1 MQLQSFEQGVERMVG
16 GVFQRAF
23 KSSVRPIHIGR
34 KLIRAIDA
42 ERTVDAAGKAVAPNV
57 FVVHLNEKDR
67 AAFGDLE
74 KPLIAELVGAA
85 EEYAKSESY
94 LLLGGVQVS
103 LLTDAA
109 LKSGRF
115 EVKASV
121 SAGASASAPVSAA
134 VVPAS
139 VVVKPSAEPPAVSIV
154 PSVEIPVVVPPVI
167 SVPTIAPP
175 TITPP
180 TIATPSIPPLP
191 SLGGAPSAPAAAPAP
206 VPTLKATL
214 TMGDGSRIALRPGV
228 ISVGRSAE
236 STIPLNDTN
245 VSRRHA
251 ELRLR
256 GEGADAVWVLVDLGS
271 TNGTLINGVKVN
283 GEQVLR
289 KNDAIVFGATKAR
302 YEVA

>member
-74 KPLIAELVGAA
+74 KPLVAELVGAA
-85 EEYAKSESY
+85 EEYAKSENYSF
-94 LLLGGVQVS
+94 LGEVQVS
-103 LLTDAA
+103 LFTDAA

-115 EVKASV
+115 EVEASV
-121 SAGASASAPVSAA
+121 KAGVSEPSAPA
-134 VVPAS
+134 VAKVE
-139 VVVKPSAEPPAVSIV
+139 PSAEPPVASTV
-154 PSVEIPVVVPPVI
+154 PSVEIPVVVPPVVI
-167 SVPTIAPP
+167 PP
-175 TITPP
+175 VITPP

-191 SLGGAPSAPAAAPAP
+191 TLNTTPGAPAP
-206 VPTLKATL
+206 APAPIPALKATL
-214 TMGDGSRIALRPGV
+214 TMADGSRIALRPGV

-289 KNDAIVFGATKAR
+289 KNDAMVFGATKAR
-302 YEVA
+302 DEVA

>member
-74 KPLIAELVGAA
+74 KPLVAELVGAA
-85 EEYAKSESY
+85 EEYAKSENYS
-94 LLLGGVQVS
+94 LLGQVQVS
-103 LLTDAA
+103 LFTDAV

-115 EVKASV
+115 EIEASVKAGV
-121 SAGASASAPVSAA
+121 SEPSAPVAA
-134 VVPAS
+134 KVE
-139 VVVKPSAEPPAVSIV
+139 PSAEPPAASIV
-154 PSVEIPVVVPPVI
+154 PSVEIPAVVPPVVVPPV
-167 SVPTIAPP
+167 
-175 TITPP
+175 ITPP

-191 SLGGAPSAPAAAPAP
+191 TLGGTPSAPAAAPAP

-214 TMGDGSRIALRPGV
+214 AMGDGSRIALRPGV

>member
-1 MQLQSFEQGVERMVG
+1 MPLQSFEQGVERMVG

-74 KPLIAELVGAA
+74 KPLVAELVGAA

-94 LLLGGVQVS
+94 LLLGEVQVS
-103 LLTDAA
+103 LLTDAG
-109 LKSGRF
+109 LKFGRF
-115 EVKASV
+115 EVEAGVK
-121 SAGASASAPVSAA
+121 AGASASAPVSAA
-134 VVPAS
+134 VV
-139 VVVKPSAEPPAVSIV
+139 VEPSPEPPAASIV
-154 PSVEIPVVVPPVI
+154 PSIEIPAVVPPVVVPPV
-167 SVPTIAPP
+167 
-175 TITPP
+175 ITPP

-191 SLGGAPSAPAAAPAP
+191 TLGATPSAPAAAP

-214 TMGDGSRIALRPGV
+214 AMGDGSRIALRPGV

>member
-74 KPLIAELVGAA
+74 KPLVAELVGAA
-85 EEYAKSESY
+85 EEYAKSENY
-94 LLLGGVQVS
+94 LLLGEVQVS

-121 SAGASASAPVSAA
+121 NAGASASAPVAAA
-134 VVPAS
+134 VV
-139 VVVKPSAEPPAVSIV
+139 VEPSPEPPAASI
-154 PSVEIPVVVPPVI
+154 IPVVVPPVV
-167 SVPTIAPP
+167 VPPAITPP

-191 SLGGAPSAPAAAPAP
+191 TLGGAPSAPAAAPAP

-214 TMGDGSRIALRPGV
+214 AMGDGSRIALRPGV

>member
-74 KPLIAELVGAA
+74 KPLVAELVGAA
-85 EEYAKSESY
+85 EEYAKSENYS
-94 LLLGGVQVS
+94 LLGPVQVS
-103 LLTDAA
+103 LFTDAA

-115 EVKASV
+115 EVEASV
-121 SAGASASAPVSAA
+121 SAGVSEPSAPVAA
-134 VVPAS
+134 KVE
-139 VVVKPSAEPPAVSIV
+139 PSAEPPAASIV
-154 PSVEIPVVVPPVI
+154 PSVEIPAVVPPVVVPPV
-167 SVPTIAPP
+167 
-175 TITPP
+175 ITPP

-191 SLGGAPSAPAAAPAP
+191 SLGATPSAPAAAPAP

-214 TMGDGSRIALRPGV
+214 AMGDGSRIALRPGV

>member
-74 KPLIAELVGAA
+74 KPLVAELVGAA
-85 EEYAKSESY
+85 EEYAKSENYS
-94 LLLGGVQVS
+94 LLGAVQVS

-115 EVKASV
+115 EIEASV
-121 SAGASASAPVSAA
+121 SAGVSEPSAPVAPK
-134 VVPAS
+134 VE
-139 VVVKPSAEPPAVSIV
+139 PSAEPPAASIV
-154 PSVEIPVVVPPVI
+154 PSVEIPAVVPPVVVPPV
-167 SVPTIAPP
+167 
-175 TITPP
+175 ITPP

-191 SLGGAPSAPAAAPAP
+191 SLGGTPSAPAAAPAP

-214 TMGDGSRIALRPGV
+214 AMGDGSRIALRPGV

>member
-74 KPLIAELVGAA
+74 KPLVAELVGAA
-85 EEYAKSESY
+85 EEYAKSENYS
-94 LLLGGVQVS
+94 LLGAVQVS
-103 LLTDAA
+103 LFTDAA

-115 EVKASV
+115 EVEASLKAGV
-121 SAGASASAPVSAA
+121 SEPSAPA
-134 VVPAS
+134 VAKVE
-139 VVVKPSAEPPAVSIV
+139 PSAEPPAASIV
-154 PSVEIPVVVPPVI
+154 PSVEIPAVVPPVVV
-167 SVPTIAPP
+167 SPV
-175 TITPP
+175 ITPP

-191 SLGGAPSAPAAAPAP
+191 TLGATPSAPAAAPAP
-206 VPTLKATL
+206 TLKATL
-214 TMGDGSRIALRPGV
+214 AMGDGSRIALRPGV

>member
-34 KLIRAIDA
+34 KLIREIDA
-42 ERTVDAAGKAVAPNV
+42 QRTLDAAGKAVAPNV
-57 FVVHLNEKDR
+57 FVVHVNEKDR

-74 KPLIAELVGAA
+74 KPLLAELVGAA
-85 EEYAKSESY
+85 EEYAKSEQY
-94 LLLGGVQVS
+94 QLLGEVKVS
-103 LLTDAA
+103 LFTDAA
-109 LKSGRF
+109 LKAGRF
-115 EVKASV
+115 EVHASV
-121 SAGASASAPVSAA
+121 NAGASVPAAVAAPVVEHSD
-134 VVPAS
+134 
-139 VVVKPSAEPPAVSIV
+139 EPPAAGI
-154 PSVEIPVVVPPVI
+154 PSLEVPVVVPPVV
-167 SVPTIAPP
+167 VPPV
-175 TITPP
+175 ITPP

-191 SLGGAPSAPAAAPAP
+191 SLGGTPSAPAPAAAPM
-206 VPTLKATL
+206 LKATL
-214 TMGDGSRIALRPGV
+214 AMADGSRIALRPGV
-228 ISVGRSAE
+228 VSVGRSAE

>member
-57 FVVHLNEKDR
+57 VVVHLNEKDR

-74 KPLIAELVGAA
+74 KPLVAELVGAA

-94 LLLGGVQVS
+94 SLLGPVQVS
-103 LLTDAA
+103 LFTDAA

-115 EVKASV
+115 EIEASVKAGV
-121 SAGASASAPVSAA
+121 SEPSAPVAA
-134 VVPAS
+134 KVE
-139 VVVKPSAEPPAVSIV
+139 PSAEPPAASIV
-154 PSVEIPVVVPPVI
+154 PSVEIPAVVPPVVVPPV
-167 SVPTIAPP
+167 
-175 TITPP
+175 ITPP

-191 SLGGAPSAPAAAPAP
+191 SLGGTPSAPAAAPAP

-214 TMGDGSRIALRPGV
+214 AMGDGSRIALRPGV

>member
-74 KPLIAELVGAA
+74 KPLVAELVGAA

-94 LLLGGVQVS
+94 LLLGQVQVS
-103 LLTDAA
+103 LFTDAA

-121 SAGASASAPVSAA
+121 KAGVSEPSAPVA
-134 VVPAS
+134 PAS
-139 VVVKPSAEPPAVSIV
+139 VVVEPSAEPPAASIV
-154 PSVEIPVVVPPVI
+154 PSVEIPVVVPPVVVPPVI
-167 SVPTIAPP
+167 SVP

-191 SLGGAPSAPAAAPAP
+191 SLGGTPSAPAAAPAP

>member
-42 ERTVDAAGKAVAPNV
+42 ERTIDAAGKAVAPNV

-74 KPLIAELVGAA
+74 KPLVAELVGAA
-85 EEYAKSESY
+85 EEYAKSENYS
-94 LLLGGVQVS
+94 LLGAVQVN
-103 LLTDAA
+103 LFTDAA

-121 SAGASASAPVSAA
+121 SAGVSEPSAPA
-134 VVPAS
+134 VANVE
-139 VVVKPSAEPPAVSIV
+139 PSAEPPAPSIV
-154 PSVEIPVVVPPVI
+154 PSVEIPVVVPPVVVPPVI
-167 SVPTIAPP
+167 SVP

-191 SLGGAPSAPAAAPAP
+191 SLGGTPSAPVAAPAP

-214 TMGDGSRIALRPGV
+214 AMGDGSRIALRPGV

-271 TNGTLINGVKVN
+271 TNGTLVNGVKVN

>member
-34 KLIRAIDA
+34 KLIREIDA
-42 ERTVDAAGKAVAPNV
+42 QRTLDAAGKAVAPNV
-57 FVVHLNEKDR
+57 FVVHVNEKDR

-74 KPLIAELVGAA
+74 KPLLAELVGAA
-85 EEYAKSESY
+85 EEYAKSEQY
-94 LLLGGVQVS
+94 QLLGEVKVS
-103 LLTDAA
+103 LFTDAA
-109 LKSGRF
+109 LKAGRF
-115 EVKASV
+115 EVHASV
-121 SAGASASAPVSAA
+121 SAGASEPAPVAA
-134 VVPAS
+134 P
-139 VVVKPSAEPPAVSIV
+139 VVVEPSDEPPAAGIPSI
-154 PSVEIPVVVPPVI
+154 EIPVVVPPVVVPPVI
-167 SVPTIAPP
+167 AVPTISPP
-175 TITPP
+175 TISPP
-180 TIATPSIPPLP
+180 TIATPSIPALP
-191 SLGGAPSAPAAAPAP
+191 SLGGTPSAPAPAAAPM
-206 VPTLKATL
+206 LKATL
-214 TMGDGSRIALRPGV
+214 AMADGSRIALRPGV

>member
-74 KPLIAELVGAA
+74 KPLVAELVGAA

-94 LLLGGVQVS
+94 LLLGEVQVS

-115 EVKASV
+115 EVEASV
-121 SAGASASAPVSAA
+121 NAGASASAPVAAA
-134 VVPAS
+134 VV
-139 VVVKPSAEPPAVSIV
+139 VEPSPEPPAASI
-154 PSVEIPVVVPPVI
+154 IPVVVPPVV
-167 SVPTIAPP
+167 VPPAITPP

-191 SLGGAPSAPAAAPAP
+191 SLGGAPM
-206 VPTLKATL
+206 LKATL
-214 TMGDGSRIALRPGV
+214 TMADGSRIALRPGV

>member
-34 KLIRAIDA
+34 KLIREIDA
-42 ERTVDAAGKAVAPNV
+42 QRTLDAAGKAVAPNL
-57 FVVHLNEKDR
+57 FVVHVNEKDR

-74 KPLIAELVGAA
+74 KPLLAELVGAA
-85 EEYAKSESY
+85 EEYAKSEQY
-94 LLLGGVQVS
+94 QLLGEVKVS

-109 LKSGRF
+109 LKAGRF

-121 SAGASASAPVSAA
+121 SAGSSAPAPVAA
-134 VVPAS
+134 P
-139 VVVKPSAEPPAVSIV
+139 VVVEPSAESPAAGIPSLEV
-154 PSVEIPVVVPPVI
+154 PVVVPPVVVPPVI
-167 SVPTIAPP
+167 
-175 TITPP
+175 TPP
-180 TIATPSIPPLP
+180 TFATPSIPPLP
-191 SLGGAPSAPAAAPAP
+191 SLGGTPSTPAPAAA
-206 VPTLKATL
+206 PTLKATL
-214 TMGDGSRIALRPGV
+214 AMADGSRIALRPGV

-289 KNDAIVFGATKAR
+289 RNDAIVFGATKAR

>member
-34 KLIRAIDA
+34 KLIREIDA
-42 ERTVDAAGKAVAPNV
+42 QRTLDAAGKAVAPNV
-57 FVVHLNEKDR
+57 FVVHVNEKDR

-74 KPLIAELVGAA
+74 KPLLAELVGAA
-85 EEYAKSESY
+85 EEYAKSEQY
-94 LLLGGVQVS
+94 QLLGEVKVS
-103 LLTDAA
+103 LFTDAA
-109 LKSGRF
+109 LKAGRF
-115 EVKASV
+115 EVHASM
-121 SAGASASAPVSAA
+121 SAGASAPAPVAA
-134 VVPAS
+134 P
-139 VVVKPSAEPPAVSIV
+139 VVVEPSDEPPAAGIPSMEIPVVV
-154 PSVEIPVVVPPVI
+154 PPVVVPPVI
-167 SVPTIAPP
+167 SVPTIS
-175 TITPP
+175 PP
-180 TIATPSIPPLP
+180 TIATPFIPALP
-191 SLGGAPSAPAAAPAP
+191 SLGGTPG
-206 VPTLKATL
+206 LKATL
-214 TMGDGSRIALRPGV
+214 AMADGSRIALRPGV

>member
-74 KPLIAELVGAA
+74 KPLVAELVGAA
-85 EEYAKSESY
+85 EEYAKSENYS
-94 LLLGGVQVS
+94 LLGAVQVS
-103 LLTDAA
+103 LFTDAA

-115 EVKASV
+115 EIEASVKAGV
-121 SAGASASAPVSAA
+121 SEPSAPVAA
-134 VVPAS
+134 KVE
-139 VVVKPSAEPPAVSIV
+139 PSAEPPAASIV
-154 PSVEIPVVVPPVI
+154 PSVEIPAVVPPVVVPPV
-167 SVPTIAPP
+167 
-175 TITPP
+175 ITPP

-191 SLGGAPSAPAAAPAP
+191 SLGATPSAPAAAPAP

-214 TMGDGSRIALRPGV
+214 AMGDGSRIALRPGV

-256 GEGADAVWVLVDLGS
+256 GEGAEAVWVLVDLGS

>member
-57 FVVHLNEKDR
+57 FLVHLNQKDR

-74 KPLIAELVGAA
+74 KPLVAELVGAA

-94 LLLGGVQVS
+94 LLLGEVQVS

-121 SAGASASAPVSAA
+121 KAGVSEPSGPVVAK
-134 VVPAS
+134 VE
-139 VVVKPSAEPPAVSIV
+139 PSAEPPAASIV
-154 PSVEIPVVVPPVI
+154 PSVEIPVVAPPVVVPPVI
-167 SVPTIAPP
+167 TPP

-191 SLGGAPSAPAAAPAP
+191 SLGGTPSAPAAAPAP

-214 TMGDGSRIALRPGV
+214 AMGDGSRIALRPGV

>member
-42 ERTVDAAGKAVAPNV
+42 ERTVDAAGKAVAPNA

-74 KPLIAELVGAA
+74 KPLVAELVGAA

-94 LLLGGVQVS
+94 SFLGEVQVS

-121 SAGASASAPVSAA
+121 NAGASASAPVSAA
-134 VVPAS
+134 VV
-139 VVVKPSAEPPAVSIV
+139 VEPSPEPPAASIIPVVV
-154 PSVEIPVVVPPVI
+154 PPVVVPPVI
-167 SVPTIAPP
+167 SVP

-191 SLGGAPSAPAAAPAP
+191 SLGGAPM
-206 VPTLKATL
+206 LKATL
-214 TMGDGSRIALRPGV
+214 TMADGSRIALRPGV

>member
-74 KPLIAELVGAA
+74 KPLVAELVGAA
-85 EEYAKSESY
+85 EEYAKSENYS
-94 LLLGGVQVS
+94 LLGPVQVS
-103 LLTDAA
+103 LFTDTA

-121 SAGASASAPVSAA
+121 SAGVSEPSAPAA
-134 VVPAS
+134 AKVE
-139 VVVKPSAEPPAVSIV
+139 PSAEPPAASIV
-154 PSVEIPVVVPPVI
+154 PSVEIPAVVPPVVVPPV
-167 SVPTIAPP
+167 
-175 TITPP
+175 ITPP

-191 SLGGAPSAPAAAPAP
+191 TLGGTPSAPAAAPAP

-214 TMGDGSRIALRPGV
+214 AMGDGSRIALRPGV

>member
-74 KPLIAELVGAA
+74 KPLVAELVGAA

-94 LLLGGVQVS
+94 LLLGEVQVS

-115 EVKASV
+115 EVEASV
-121 SAGASASAPVSAA
+121 KAGVSEPSAPVA
-134 VVPAS
+134 PAS
-139 VVVKPSAEPPAVSIV
+139 VVVEPSAEPPAVSIV

-167 SVPTIAPP
+167 SVPTI
-175 TITPP
+175 TPP

-191 SLGGAPSAPAAAPAP
+191 SLGGAPA
-206 VPTLKATL
+206 LKATL

>member
-74 KPLIAELVGAA
+74 KPLVAELVGAA
-85 EEYAKSESY
+85 EEYAKSENYS
-94 LLLGGVQVS
+94 LLGAVQVS
-103 LLTDAA
+103 LFTDAA

-115 EVKASV
+115 EVKASL
-121 SAGASASAPVSAA
+121 SAGVSEPSAPVA
-134 VVPAS
+134 VKVE
-139 VVVKPSAEPPAVSIV
+139 PSAEPPAASIV
-154 PSVEIPVVVPPVI
+154 PSVEIPAVVPPVVVPPV
-167 SVPTIAPP
+167 
-175 TITPP
+175 ITPP

-191 SLGGAPSAPAAAPAP
+191 TLGATPSAPAAAPAP

-214 TMGDGSRIALRPGV
+214 AMGDGSRIALRPGV

>member
-42 ERTVDAAGKAVAPNV
+42 ERTVDAAGKAVAPNA

-74 KPLIAELVGAA
+74 KPLVAELVGAA

-94 LLLGGVQVS
+94 SFLGEVQVS

-115 EVKASV
+115 EVEASV

-134 VVPAS
+134 VV
-139 VVVKPSAEPPAVSIV
+139 VEPSAEPPAASIV
-154 PSVEIPVVVPPVI
+154 PVVVPPVVVPPVI
-167 SVPTIAPP
+167 SVP

-191 SLGGAPSAPAAAPAP
+191 SLGGAPA
-206 VPTLKATL
+206 LKATL
-214 TMGDGSRIALRPGV
+214 AMADGSRIALRPGV

>member
-74 KPLIAELVGAA
+74 KPLVTELVGAA
-85 EEYAKSESY
+85 EEYAKSENY
-94 LLLGGVQVS
+94 LLLGEVQVS

-121 SAGASASAPVSAA
+121 NAGVSEPSATVA
-134 VVPAS
+134 PAS
-139 VVVKPSAEPPAVSIV
+139 VVVEPSAEPPAASIV

-167 SVPTIAPP
+167 SVPTI
-175 TITPP
+175 TPP

-191 SLGGAPSAPAAAPAP
+191 TLGATPSAPAAAPAP

-214 TMGDGSRIALRPGV
+214 AMGDGSRIALRPGV

>member
-74 KPLIAELVGAA
+74 KPLVAELVGAA
-85 EEYAKSESY
+85 EEYAKSENYS
-94 LLLGGVQVS
+94 LLGAVQVS
-103 LLTDAA
+103 LFTDAA

-121 SAGASASAPVSAA
+121 SAGVSEPSAPVAA
-134 VVPAS
+134 KVE
-139 VVVKPSAEPPAVSIV
+139 PSAEPPAASIV
-154 PSVEIPVVVPPVI
+154 PSVEIPAVVPPVVVPPV
-167 SVPTIAPP
+167 
-175 TITPP
+175 ITPP

-191 SLGGAPSAPAAAPAP
+191 TLGATPSAPAAAPAP

-214 TMGDGSRIALRPGV
+214 AMGDGSRIALRPGV

>member
-74 KPLIAELVGAA
+74 KPLVAELVGAA
-85 EEYAKSESY
+85 EEYAKSENYS
-94 LLLGGVQVS
+94 LLGAVQVS

-121 SAGASASAPVSAA
+121 SAGVSEPSAPVAPK
-134 VVPAS
+134 VE
-139 VVVKPSAEPPAVSIV
+139 PSAEPPAASIV
-154 PSVEIPVVVPPVI
+154 PSVEIPAVVPPVVVPPV
-167 SVPTIAPP
+167 
-175 TITPP
+175 ITPP

-191 SLGGAPSAPAAAPAP
+191 TLGATPSAPAAAPAP

-214 TMGDGSRIALRPGV
+214 AMGDGSRIALRPGV

-256 GEGADAVWVLVDLGS
+256 GEGAEAVWVLVDLGS

>member
-34 KLIRAIDA
+34 KLIREIDA
-42 ERTVDAAGKAVAPNV
+42 QRTLDAAGKAVAPNV
-57 FVVHLNEKDR
+57 FVVHVNEKDR

-74 KPLIAELVGAA
+74 KPLLAELVGAA
-85 EEYAKSESY
+85 EEYAKSEQY
-94 LLLGGVQVS
+94 QLLGEVKVS

-109 LKSGRF
+109 LKAGRF

-121 SAGASASAPVSAA
+121 SAGVSEPSAPVAA
-134 VVPAS
+134 KVE
-139 VVVKPSAEPPAVSIV
+139 PSAEPPAASIV
-154 PSVEIPVVVPPVI
+154 PSVDVPVVVPPVV
-167 SVPTIAPP
+167 VPPV
-175 TITPP
+175 ITPP

-191 SLGGAPSAPAAAPAP
+191 SLGGTPSTPAPAAAPM
-206 VPTLKATL
+206 LKATL
-214 TMGDGSRIALRPGV
+214 AMADGSRIALRPGV
-228 ISVGRSAE
+228 VSVGRSAE

>member
-74 KPLIAELVGAA
+74 KPLVAELVGAA

-94 LLLGGVQVS
+94 LLLGEVQVS
-103 LLTDAA
+103 LLTDAG
-109 LKSGRF
+109 LKFGRF
-115 EVKASV
+115 EVEASV
-121 SAGASASAPVSAA
+121 KAGVSEPSATVA
-134 VVPAS
+134 PAS
-139 VVVKPSAEPPAVSIV
+139 VVVEPSAEPPAASIV
-154 PSVEIPVVVPPVI
+154 PSVEIPVVVPPVV
-167 SVPTIAPP
+167 VPPV
-175 TITPP
+175 ITPP

-191 SLGGAPSAPAAAPAP
+191 SLGGTPSAPAAAPAP

-214 TMGDGSRIALRPGV
+214 AMGDGSRIALRPGV

>member
-74 KPLIAELVGAA
+74 KPLVAELVGAA

-94 LLLGGVQVS
+94 LLLGEVQVS

-115 EVKASV
+115 EVEASV
-121 SAGASASAPVSAA
+121 KAGVSEPSAPVA
-134 VVPAS
+134 PAS
-139 VVVKPSAEPPAVSIV
+139 VVVEPSAEPPAVSII

-167 SVPTIAPP
+167 SVP

-191 SLGGAPSAPAAAPAP
+191 SLGGAPA
-206 VPTLKATL
+206 LKATL

>member
-74 KPLIAELVGAA
+74 KPLVAELVGAA
-85 EEYAKSESY
+85 EEYAKSENYS
-94 LLLGGVQVS
+94 LLGAVQVS
-103 LLTDAA
+103 LFTDAA

-115 EVKASV
+115 EVEASV
-121 SAGASASAPVSAA
+121 KAGVSEPSAPA
-134 VVPAS
+134 VAKVE
-139 VVVKPSAEPPAVSIV
+139 PSAEPPAASIV
-154 PSVEIPVVVPPVI
+154 PSVEIPAVVPPVVVPPV
-167 SVPTIAPP
+167 
-175 TITPP
+175 ITPP

-191 SLGGAPSAPAAAPAP
+191 SLGATPSAPAAAPAP

-214 TMGDGSRIALRPGV
+214 AMGDGSRIALRPGV

-256 GEGADAVWVLVDLGS
+256 GEGAEAVWVLVDLGS

>member
-34 KLIRAIDA
+34 KLIREIDA
-42 ERTVDAAGKAVAPNV
+42 QRTLDAAGKAVAPNV
-57 FVVHLNEKDR
+57 FVVHVNEKDR

-74 KPLIAELVGAA
+74 KPLLAELVGAA
-85 EEYAKSESY
+85 EEYAKSEQY
-94 LLLGGVQVS
+94 QLLGEVKVS
-103 LLTDAA
+103 LFTDAA
-109 LKSGRF
+109 LKAGRF
-115 EVKASV
+115 EVHASV
-121 SAGASASAPVSAA
+121 SAGASAPAPVAA
-134 VVPAS
+134 P
-139 VVVKPSAEPPAVSIV
+139 VVVEPSDEPPAVSIV
-154 PSVEIPVVVPPVI
+154 PPVVVPPVVVPPVV
-167 SVPTIAPP
+167 SVPTIS
-175 TITPP
+175 PP
-180 TIATPSIPPLP
+180 TIATPSIPALP
-191 SLGGAPSAPAAAPAP
+191 SLGGTPG
-206 VPTLKATL
+206 LKATL
-214 TMGDGSRIALRPGV
+214 AMADGSRIALRPGV

>member
-67 AAFGDLE
+67 AAFGELE
-74 KPLIAELVGAA
+74 KPLVAELVGAA
-85 EEYAKSESY
+85 EEYAKSENYS
-94 LLLGGVQVS
+94 LLGPVQVS
-103 LLTDAA
+103 LFTDAA

-121 SAGASASAPVSAA
+121 SAGVSEPSAPVAA
-134 VVPAS
+134 KVE
-139 VVVKPSAEPPAVSIV
+139 PSAEPPAASIV
-154 PSVEIPVVVPPVI
+154 PSVEIPAVVPPVVVPPV
-167 SVPTIAPP
+167 
-175 TITPP
+175 ITPP

-191 SLGGAPSAPAAAPAP
+191 TLGATPSAPAAAPAP

-214 TMGDGSRIALRPGV
+214 AMGDGSRIALRPGV

-256 GEGADAVWVLVDLGS
+256 GEGADAVWVVVDLGS

>member
-74 KPLIAELVGAA
+74 KPLVVELVGAA

-94 LLLGGVQVS
+94 SFLGEVQVS

-115 EVKASV
+115 EVEASV
-121 SAGASASAPVSAA
+121 SAGASASAPVAAA
-134 VVPAS
+134 VV
-139 VVVKPSAEPPAVSIV
+139 VEPSPEPPAASI
-154 PSVEIPVVVPPVI
+154 IPVVVPPVV
-167 SVPTIAPP
+167 VPPAITPP

-191 SLGGAPSAPAAAPAP
+191 SLGGAPM
-206 VPTLKATL
+206 LKATL
-214 TMGDGSRIALRPGV
+214 TMADGSRIALRPGV

>member
-74 KPLIAELVGAA
+74 KPLVVELVGAA
-85 EEYAKSESY
+85 EEYAKSENYSF
-94 LLLGGVQVS
+94 LGEVQVS
-103 LLTDAA
+103 LFTDAA

-115 EVKASV
+115 EVEASV
-121 SAGASASAPVSAA
+121 KAGVSEPSAPA
-134 VVPAS
+134 VAKVE
-139 VVVKPSAEPPAVSIV
+139 PSAEPPVASTV
-154 PSVEIPVVVPPVI
+154 PSVEIPMVVPPVVVPPV
-167 SVPTIAPP
+167 
-175 TITPP
+175 ITPP

-191 SLGGAPSAPAAAPAP
+191 TLNTTPSAPAPAPAP
-206 VPTLKATL
+206 VPALKATL
-214 TMGDGSRIALRPGV
+214 TMADGSRIALRPGV

>member
-74 KPLIAELVGAA
+74 KPLVAELVGAA
-85 EEYAKSESY
+85 EEYAKSENYS
-94 LLLGGVQVS
+94 LLGPVQVS
-103 LLTDAA
+103 LFTDAA

-121 SAGASASAPVSAA
+121 SAGVSEPSAPVAA
-134 VVPAS
+134 KVE
-139 VVVKPSAEPPAVSIV
+139 PSAEPPAASIV
-154 PSVEIPVVVPPVI
+154 PSVEIPAVVPPVVVPPV
-167 SVPTIAPP
+167 
-175 TITPP
+175 ITPP

-191 SLGGAPSAPAAAPAP
+191 SLGATPSAPAAAPAP

-214 TMGDGSRIALRPGV
+214 AMGDGSRIALRPGV

>member
-74 KPLIAELVGAA
+74 KPLVAELVGAA

-94 LLLGGVQVS
+94 SFLGEVQVS

-115 EVKASV
+115 EVEASV
-121 SAGASASAPVSAA
+121 NAGASASAPVAAA
-134 VVPAS
+134 VV
-139 VVVKPSAEPPAVSIV
+139 VEPSPEPPAASI
-154 PSVEIPVVVPPVI
+154 IPVVVPPVV
-167 SVPTIAPP
+167 VPPAITPP

-191 SLGGAPSAPAAAPAP
+191 SLGGAPM
-206 VPTLKATL
+206 LKATL
-214 TMGDGSRIALRPGV
+214 TMADGSRIALRPGV

>member
-34 KLIRAIDA
+34 KLIREIDA
-42 ERTVDAAGKAVAPNV
+42 QRTLDAAGKAVAPNV
-57 FVVHLNEKDR
+57 FVVHVNEKDR

-74 KPLIAELVGAA
+74 KPLLAELVGAA
-85 EEYAKSESY
+85 EEYAKSEQY
-94 LLLGGVQVS
+94 QLLGEVKVS
-103 LLTDAA
+103 LFTDAA
-109 LKSGRF
+109 LKAGRF
-115 EVKASV
+115 EVHASV
-121 SAGASASAPVSAA
+121 NAGASTPAPVAA
-134 VVPAS
+134 P
-139 VVVKPSAEPPAVSIV
+139 VVVEPSDEPPAAGI
-154 PSVEIPVVVPPVI
+154 PSMEIPVVVPPVV
-167 SVPTIAPP
+167 VPPVIA
-175 TITPP
+175 PP

-191 SLGGAPSAPAAAPAP
+191 TLGATPSAPAAAPAP

-214 TMGDGSRIALRPGV
+214 AMGDGSRIALRPGV

>member
-1 MQLQSFEQGVERMVG
+1 MVG

-34 KLIRAIDA
+34 KLIREIDA
-42 ERTVDAAGKAVAPNV
+42 QRTLDAAGKAVAPNV
-57 FVVHLNEKDR
+57 FVVHVNEKDR

-74 KPLIAELVGAA
+74 KPLLAELVGAA
-85 EEYAKSESY
+85 EEYAKSEQY
-94 LLLGGVQVS
+94 QLLGEVKVS

-109 LKSGRF
+109 LKAGRF
-115 EVKASV
+115 EVHASV
-121 SAGASASAPVSAA
+121 SAGASEPAAVAAPV
-134 VVPAS
+134 VVEHS
-139 VVVKPSAEPPAVSIV
+139 DEPPAAGIPSIEV
-154 PSVEIPVVVPPVI
+154 PVVVPPVVVPPVV
-167 SVPTIAPP
+167 SVPTISPP

-191 SLGGAPSAPAAAPAP
+191 SLGGTPSAPAPAAAPM
-206 VPTLKATL
+206 LKATL
-214 TMGDGSRIALRPGV
+214 AMADGSRIALRPGV
-228 ISVGRSAE
+228 VSVGRSAE

>member
-74 KPLIAELVGAA
+74 KPLVAELVGAA

-94 LLLGGVQVS
+94 LLLGAVQVS
-103 LLTDAA
+103 LFTDAA

-121 SAGASASAPVSAA
+121 SAGVSEPSAPA
-134 VVPAS
+134 VAKVE
-139 VVVKPSAEPPAVSIV
+139 PSAEPPAASIV
-154 PSVEIPVVVPPVI
+154 PSVEIPAVVPPVVVPPVI
-167 SVPTIAPP
+167 A
-175 TITPP
+175 PP

-191 SLGGAPSAPAAAPAP
+191 TLGATPSAPAAAPTP
-206 VPTLKATL
+206 VPALKATL
-214 TMGDGSRIALRPGV
+214 AMGDGSRIALRPGV

>member
-42 ERTVDAAGKAVAPNV
+42 ERTVDAAGKAVAPNI

-74 KPLIAELVGAA
+74 KPLVAELVGAA
-85 EEYAKSESY
+85 EEYAKSENYS
-94 LLLGGVQVS
+94 LLGAVQVS

-121 SAGASASAPVSAA
+121 SAGVSEPSAPVAPK
-134 VVPAS
+134 VE
-139 VVVKPSAEPPAVSIV
+139 PSAEPPAASIV
-154 PSVEIPVVVPPVI
+154 PSVEIPAVVPPVVVPPV
-167 SVPTIAPP
+167 
-175 TITPP
+175 ITPP

-191 SLGGAPSAPAAAPAP
+191 TLGATPSAPAAAPAP

-214 TMGDGSRIALRPGV
+214 AMGDGSRIALRPGV

-256 GEGADAVWVLVDLGS
+256 GEGAEAVWVLVDLGS